1 MFCTG
6 LPLKPKK
13 PGGVSCWDPGRWQ
26 SVMIRGA
33 WTPGTNATTED
44 NYTLSFLR
52 GYFPTSLHINS
63 SFNIC
68 VFMCMMC
75 FCVFSL
81 HLMFGKHVHP
91 RVFSLYWSL
100 FLFSF
105 YIKLGLFSC
114 NLINPT
120 SSAVS
125 PITQRRRRLPSNPWL
140 LQSSHWQS
148 ELLTRL
154 HIIPIRL
161 HFIYCT
167 SRLPTIIPTRL
178 HISFTSTLHLI
189 PNQATSHPP
198 TRLHLIPNQ
207 AKSHPKLGYTS
218 HPQPGYISSPT
229 RLHLIHIQ
237 ATSQPGYTH
246 PHLAYI
252 SSTLS
257 YVSSASRL
265 HLSRIQATLIQI

>member
-33 WTPGTNATTED
+33 WTPGANATTED
-44 NYTLSFLR
+44 NYTLSYLR
-52 GYFPTSLHINS
+52 GYFPTALHINS
-63 SFNIC
+63 SCNIC
-68 VFMCMMC
+68 VFMCKMC

-91 RVFSLYWSL
+91 RVFSLYWNL

-114 NLINPT
+114 NLINPA

-125 PITQRRRRLPSNPWL
+125 PITQRRRRLASNPWL

-154 HIIPIRL
+154 HLILIRL
-161 HFIYCT
+161 HFIHCT
-167 SRLPTIIPTRL
+167 FRLQPSQPGYTVHL
-178 HISFTSTLHLI
+178 VHIY
-189 PNQATSHPP
+189 
-198 TRLHLIPNQ
+198 RLHLIPNQ
-207 AKSHPKLGYTS
+207 ATS

-229 RLHLIHIQ
+229 RLHLIRIQ
-237 ATSQPGYTH
+237 ATFHLSQATSH
-246 PHLAYI
+246 
-252 SSTLS
+252 STQS
-257 YVSSASRL
+257 TSRL
-265 HLSRIQATLIQI
+265 HLIPSRLHFIPN